1 LTGGGNS
8 IRFLID
14 NQVADPGH
22 ESECNI
28 RSVSSNYFSLLGVP
42 LISGRLFDDAVDTPD
57 APNRIIVNQAWVKRY
72 LPDQPPLGRRVK
84 FTFSP
89 TQPYREIIGV
99 VGDIVDA
106 GLDSPT
112 EPSLFTPTAQQA
124 LTFISYLQRSAVAPA
139 TLVGPAREALAAVDS
154 RLVLMTPLTLDEIVD
169 QSPSVFLRRYPS
181 YLIGSFAVLAL
192 FLAVIGL
199 YGLIS
204 YSVAQR
210 TRELGVRIAL
220 GACPRD
226 VMRLVLGEGARL
238 ILFGMLAGVVSA
250 LALTRLMR
258 SLLFG
263 VGPADPMTFLGV
275 MGLLAVVAGA
285 ACFIPA
291 RRAVRTDP
299 IVALRE
305 Y

>member
-1 LTGGGNS
+1 MYARTIV
-8 IRFLID
+8 IRCVM
-14 NQVADPGH
+14 Q
-22 ESECNI
+22 
-28 RSVSSNYFSLLGVP
+28 R
-42 LISGRLFDDAVDTPD
+42 
-57 APNRIIVNQAWVKRY
+57 NRHQITV
-72 LPDQPPLGRRVK
+72 RR
-84 FTFSP
+84 
-89 TQPYREIIGV
+89 
-99 VGDIVDA
+99 
-106 GLDSPT
+106 
-112 EPSLFTPTAQQA
+112 
-124 LTFISYLQRSAVAPA
+124 
-139 TLVGPAREALAAVDS
+139 
-154 RLVLMTPLTLDEIVD
+154 TLDEIVD

-226 VMRLVLGEGARL
+226 VMRLVLGEGVRL
-238 ILFGMLAGVVSA
+238 ILVGMLAGVVSA
-250 LALTRLMR
+250 VGLTRLMS

-263 VGPADPMTFLGV
+263 VGQTDPVTFVGV
-275 MGLLAVVAGA
+275 MVLLAVVAGA

-299 IVALRE
+299 IIALRE